1 MKKLINVGT
10 AIFLSIA
17 MTSVAY
23 ARYSQIGSFIAD
35 GNIYSTS
42 ANASALVTFKEK
54 VDATLTLYL
63 EESSNGGVSYY
74 LYETLDTKSGFGE
87 GLSVQGNAS
96 GLDKD
101 CEYRIKAEVVVDGG
115 ETEYKYLY

>member
-74 LYETLDTKSGFGE
+74 LYETLDTKSGLE
-87 GLSVQGNAS
+87 RV
-96 GLDKD
+96 
-101 CEYRIKAEVVVDGG
+101 
-115 ETEYKYLY
+115 